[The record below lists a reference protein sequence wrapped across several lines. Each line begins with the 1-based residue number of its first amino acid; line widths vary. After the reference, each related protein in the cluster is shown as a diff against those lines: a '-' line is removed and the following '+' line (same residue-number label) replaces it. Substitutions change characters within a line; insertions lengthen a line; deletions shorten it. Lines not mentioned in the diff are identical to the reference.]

1 MASHPR
7 KTPAD
12 PHLVVRLRYAVLK
25 AGMTA
30 SALAVAIGRTR
41 GAVSHWMTGKFEP
54 PPPMLRAIAEVT
66 KVSREWLM
74 GENLSPEEKEQ
85 ERRRIEMLL
94 KSVEGSPED
103 EAAAFLAEIERLGG
117 ISAVTQILIRAK
129 RSPSK

>member
-1 MASHPR
+1 
-7 KTPAD
+7 
-12 PHLVVRLRYAVLK
+12 
-25 AGMTA
+25 
-30 SALAVAIGRTR
+30 
-41 GAVSHWMTGKFEP
+41 MTGKFEP